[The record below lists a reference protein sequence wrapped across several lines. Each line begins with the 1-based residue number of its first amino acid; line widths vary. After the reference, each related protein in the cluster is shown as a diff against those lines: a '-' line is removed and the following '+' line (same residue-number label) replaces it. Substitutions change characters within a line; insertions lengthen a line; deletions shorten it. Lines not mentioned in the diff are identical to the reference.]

1 MKRLTILITALSLL
15 GCATGNGFPNPDS
28 PARTDEASRPQAESE
43 FVESSGTLHLVFDA
57 EGNWQKIVAK
67 GSADL
72 SGDSATAR
80 ESALMVAT
88 MRAKRTVAEFMNND
102 VKSSKT
108 LDRIAKTYSSAF
120 SSETADGDQQ
130 EVSETSIEPDF
141 GERNTAQEK
150 QAQRLASKI
159 VEHIRDS
166 SAAIIK
172 GAYVS
177 HRSLE
182 NERVIVELTAT
193 RESIGAA
200 KLVSRM
206 MSGSLQ

>member
-1 MKRLTILITALSLL
+1 MKRLTILITVLSLL
-15 GCATGNGFPNPDS
+15 GCATGNRLPHPDS
-28 PARTDEASRPQAESE
+28 PAKTDEASSPQTESVFLE
-43 FVESSGTLHLVFDA
+43 TSGTLHLVFDA
-57 EGNWQKIVAK
+57 DGNWQKIVAS

-72 SGDSATAR
+72 SGDSPTAR
-80 ESALMVAT
+80 ESALMIAI
-88 MRAKRTVAEFMNND
+88 MRAKRTIAEFMNND

-120 SSETADGDQQ
+120 SMETADGDQQ
-130 EVSETSIEPDF
+130 EISETSIEPDS

-206 MSGSLQ
+206 MSGRLQ

>member
-28 PARTDEASRPQAESE
+28 PARTDEASSPQTESE
-43 FVESSGTLHLVFDA
+43 FLESSGTLHLVFDA

>member
-15 GCATGNGFPNPDS
+15 GCATGNGLPNPDS
-28 PARTDEASRPQAESE
+28 PARTGEASSPRAESE

-80 ESALMVAT
+80 ESALMIAT
-88 MRAKRTVAEFMNND
+88 MHAKRTVAEFMNND

-130 EVSETSIEPDF
+130 EVSETSIEPDV

-200 KLVSRM
+200 KLVALM
-206 MSGSLQ
+206 MRGSLQ

>member
-1 MKRLTILITALSLL
+1 MKRLTILITALALL
-15 GCATGNGFPNPDS
+15 GCATGSSSPNPDF
-28 PARTDEASRPQAESE
+28 PAKAEKASSPQAESV
-43 FVESSGTLHLVFDA
+43 FLESSGTLNLVFDTD
-57 EGNWQKIVAK
+57 GNWQKIVAK

-72 SGDSATAR
+72 SGDSPTAR
-80 ESALMVAT
+80 ESALMIAT
-88 MRAKRTVAEFMNND
+88 MRAKRTVAEFLNND

-108 LDRIAKTYSSAF
+108 LERIAKTYSSAF
-120 SSETADGDQQ
+120 SAETADSDPQ
-130 EVSETSIEPDF
+130 EDSEASIEPDS

-150 QAQRLASKI
+150 RAQRLASKL
-159 VEHIRDS
+159 VEHIRDN

-206 MSGSLQ
+206 MSGSLK

>member
-1 MKRLTILITALSLL
+1 MKRLTILITVLSLL
-15 GCATGNGFPNPDS
+15 GCATGNRLPHPDS
-28 PARTDEASRPQAESE
+28 PAKTDEASSPQTESVFLE
-43 FVESSGTLHLVFDA
+43 TSGTLHLVFDA
-57 EGNWQKIVAK
+57 DGNWQKIVAS

-72 SGDSATAR
+72 SGDSPTAR
-80 ESALMVAT
+80 ESALMIAT

-120 SSETADGDQQ
+120 NTETADSDQQ
-130 EVSETSIEPDF
+130 EDSEASIEPDS

-150 QAQRLASKI
+150 RAQRLASKL
-159 VEHIRDS
+159 VEHIRDN

-206 MSGSLQ
+206 MSGRLQ

>member
-15 GCATGNGFPNPDS
+15 GCATGNGLPNPDS
-28 PARTDEASRPQAESE
+28 PAITDEASSPQAESE

-72 SGDSATAR
+72 SGDSSTAR
-80 ESALMVAT
+80 ESALMIAT

-120 SSETADGDQQ
+120 NTETADGDQQ
-130 EVSETSIEPDF
+130 EDSETSIEPDS

-206 MSGSLQ
+206 MSGRLQ

>member
-1 MKRLTILITALSLL
+1 MKQLTILITALSLL
-15 GCATGNGFPNPDS
+15 GCATGNGLQHPDS
-28 PARTDEASRPQAESE
+28 PARTDEASSPQAESE

-80 ESALMVAT
+80 ESALMIAT

-120 SSETADGDQQ
+120 NTETADGDQQ
-130 EVSETSIEPDF
+130 EDSETSIEPDS
-141 GERNTAQEK
+141 GERNTAQKK

-182 NERVIVELTAT
+182 IERVIVELTAT

-200 KLVSRM
+200 KVVSRM
-206 MSGSLQ
+206 MSGRLK

>member
-1 MKRLTILITALSLL
+1 MKQLTVLITALALL
-15 GCATGNGFPNPDS
+15 GCSAGKGLQVAESSS
-28 PARTDEASRPQAESE
+28 PKEGVSLPQAESV
-43 FVESSGTLHLVFDA
+43 FQESSGTLHLVFDA
-57 EGNWQKIVAK
+57 EGNWQRITSK

-72 SGDSATAR
+72 SGESPTAR
-80 ESALMVAT
+80 ESALMIAT
-88 MRAKRTVAEFMNND
+88 MRAKRTVAEFMSND

-108 LDRIAKTYSSAF
+108 LNRIAMTYSKNFQA
-120 SSETADGDQQ
+120 SEQDGARQDDSEASVNSDSGETNSTQ
-130 EVSETSIEPDF
+130 E
-141 GERNTAQEK
+141 R
-150 QAQRLASKI
+150 QAQRLASKL
-159 VEHIRDS
+159 VEHIQDS

-182 NERVIVELTAT
+182 DERIVVELTAT

-206 MSGSLQ
+206 MRGSLQ

>member
-15 GCATGNGFPNPDS
+15 GCATGNGLPSPDS
-28 PARTDEASRPQAESE
+28 PARTGEASSPQAESE

-130 EVSETSIEPDF
+130 EVSETSIEPDS

-206 MSGSLQ
+206 MSGRLQ